1 VTDTPLHPDPWRD
14 VDAQPD
20 ASTMADA
27 LEVRGRTPAH
37 VRVRRRFL
45 RFIPVRAGQRVLEV
59 GCGTGAVARDLAAF
73 VGRRGRVVGIDP
85 SRAVLT
91 RARALSRG
99 SAGARI
105 LLREADGARL
115 PFRDAQFDVALAVTV
130 ILHVAEPLAVVKE
143 MVRVTR
149 PGGRVALQDQ
159 DFGNVAAAHPDRDT
173 TDAIMSG
180 VARRIYPEP
189 YSGRRLPGLL
199 LAAGLERPRLL
210 TDIFQDTTLTPFS
223 KAFLERRAANALR
236 FGIVDARGAQRWL
249 DGFTALVARGSF
261 VLTMNYYGAVAT
273 RPAR

>member
-1 VTDTPLHPDPWRD
+1 MTDTPLHPDPWRD

-20 ASTMADA
+20 AATMADA
-27 LEVRGRTPAH
+27 LEVRGRTPSH
-37 VRVRRRFL
+37 VRLRRRFL
-45 RFIPVRAGQRVLEV
+45 RFIPVRSGQRVVEV
-59 GCGTGAVARDLAAF
+59 GCGTGAVARDLAML

-91 RARALSRG
+91 RARALCRG

-105 LLREADGARL
+105 TLREADGARL

-130 ILHVAEPLAVVKE
+130 ILHLAEPLAVIKE
-143 MVRVTR
+143 MARVTR
-149 PGGRVALQDQ
+149 PGARVALQDQ
-159 DFGNVAAAHPDRDT
+159 DFGNIAAAHPDRET
-173 TDAIMSG
+173 TDAIMFG

-223 KAFLERRAANALR
+223 KAFLERRAANAVR
-236 FGIVDARGAQRWL
+236 FGIVDARAAQRWL